1 MKVYGI
7 LCEQFGKKKV
17 FVRQYACKNHDEA
30 YRTFVDEFIHS
41 KVDNTILADKLVK
54 EELGVSPTYIKQR
67 KSVWYA
73 SFFDHE
79 GLYYMTNIISIS
91 PISESLPFYT
101 LVIYFR
107 EGTYIYQYSDI
118 DNPEQVLERWAKY
131 INWRYF
137 DKKDRVV
144 IKEKVAQKKFN
155 LSSFGEYV
163 QLFTL
168 TINRIK
174 LCAFV
179 VATRKDKNCNTSST
193 ILIKSGVS
201 KET

>member
-1 MKVYGI
+1 
-7 LCEQFGKKKV
+7 
-17 FVRQYACKNHDEA
+17 
-30 YRTFVDEFIHS
+30 
-41 KVDNTILADKLVK
+41 
-54 EELGVSPTYIKQR
+54 
-67 KSVWYA
+67 
-73 SFFDHE
+73 
-79 GLYYMTNIISIS
+79 MTNIISIS

-107 EGTYIYQYSDI
+107 GGTYIYQYSDI

-179 VATRKDKNCNTSST
+179 VATRKDKNCNM
-193 ILIKSGVS
+193 I
-201 KET
+201 

>member
-1 MKVYGI
+1 M
-7 LCEQFGKKKV
+7 EKKIDMLEK
-17 FVRQYACKNHDEA
+17 Y
-30 YRTFVDEFIHS
+30 
-41 KVDNTILADKLVK
+41 
-54 EELGVSPTYIKQR
+54 
-67 KSVWYA
+67 KSVAFKYEA
-73 SFFDHE
+73 EMMKRDD
-79 GLYYMTNIISIS
+79 
-91 PISESLPFYT
+91 
-101 LVIYFR
+101 VIGVMQLGGIAR
-107 EGTYIYQYSDI
+107 NRADQYSDI

-179 VATRKDKNCNTSST
+179 VATRKDKNCNTSSE
-193 ILIKSGVS
+193 S
-201 KET
+201 